1 LQFEM
6 NYVGKAML
14 EQNDETMK
22 AKLERI
28 AHQQNLKVTDA
39 EFAKLLDSV
48 DELSHL
54 RKMFKYPKMS
64 DLPKVD
70 LNLVDAESD
79 AIYLCGNSL
88 GLQPNDV
95 HEYISEELDKWAK
108 MYARGVHGHTN
119 GKMPWA
125 KCDEFVLDANAAL
138 VGAKKCE
145 IAVMNS
151 LTINLHLLMA
161 AFYRPTSSRKKILL
175 ENKPFPSDFYAV
187 HSQVRFHGFDPEE
200 CVVVLQPRQN
210 EHCLRTEDILDYISQ
225 NGQSIALVLFSGVH
239 YYSGQYFDIPSIT
252 ACGKAQGCIVG
263 WDLAH
268 AAGNVP
274 LNLHEWN
281 VDFAAWCSYK
291 YLNSGCGGLSIVFIH
306 ENNFDSYPPA
316 LWGWWGHEADS
327 RMEMTNEMKFPHDC
341 SAYRISHPPALLVCP
356 MIASLKIY
364 EKTSMQMLRQK
375 SKLLTA
381 YLEYLVNYYFGKMST
396 VRKNPIYCEV
406 ITPQDPEQR
415 GCQLS
420 LKFSANFSAVYD
432 QLQKRGV
439 VCDMRFPDVLR
450 ITPVHIYNSF
460 NDVRRFIESLIASFS
475 QLSSDEQ

>member
-1 LQFEM
+1 M

-14 EQNDETMK
+14 EQKDETMK

-28 AHQQNLKVTDA
+28 AQQQNLKVTDA
-39 EFAKLLDSV
+39 EFAEFLDSV
-48 DELSHL
+48 DELSHF

-88 GLQPNDV
+88 GLQPKDV
-95 HEYISEELDKWAK
+95 QEYISEELDKWAK
-108 MYARGVHGHTN
+108 MGVHGHTN

-125 KCDEFVLDANAAL
+125 KCDEFVLDTNAAL

-225 NGQSIALVLFSGVH
+225 NGQSIALVLFSGVQ
-239 YYSGQYFDIPSIT
+239 YYTGQYFDIPSIT

-268 AAGNVP
+268 AAGNV
-274 LNLHEWN
+274 L
-281 VDFAAWCSYK
+281 
-291 YLNSGCGGLSIVFIH
+291 
-306 ENNFDSYPPA
+306 
-316 LWGWWGHEADS
+316 
-327 RMEMTNEMKFPHDC
+327 
-341 SAYRISHPPALLVCP
+341 
-356 MIASLKIY
+356 
-364 EKTSMQMLRQK
+364 
-375 SKLLTA
+375 
-381 YLEYLVNYYFGKMST
+381 
-396 VRKNPIYCEV
+396 
-406 ITPQDPEQR
+406 
-415 GCQLS
+415 
-420 LKFSANFSAVYD
+420 
-432 QLQKRGV
+432 
-439 VCDMRFPDVLR
+439 
-450 ITPVHIYNSF
+450 
-460 NDVRRFIESLIASFS
+460 
-475 QLSSDEQ
+475 

>member
-1 LQFEM
+1 M

-14 EQNDETMK
+14 EQKDETMK

-28 AHQQNLKVTDA
+28 AQQQNLKVTDA
-39 EFAKLLDSV
+39 EFAEFLDSV
-48 DELSHL
+48 DELSHF

-88 GLQPNDV
+88 GLQPKDV
-95 HEYISEELDKWAK
+95 QEYISEELDKWAK
-108 MYARGVHGHTN
+108 MYARGVYGHTN

-125 KCDEFVLDANAAL
+125 KCDEFVLDTNAAL

-151 LTINLHLLMA
+151 LTINLHLLM
-161 AFYRPTSSRKKILL
+161 
-175 ENKPFPSDFYAV
+175 YAV

-225 NGQSIALVLFSGVH
+225 NGQSIALVLFSGVQ
-239 YYSGQYFDIPSIT
+239 YYTGQYFDIPSIT

-274 LNLHEWN
+274 LNLHEWK

-316 LWGWWGHEADS
+316 LWGWWGHEAES

-396 VRKNPIYCEV
+396 VLKNPIYCEV

-420 LKFSANFSAVYD
+420 LKFSANFSDVYD

-460 NDVRRFIESLIASFS
+460 NDVRRFTESLIDSFE
-475 QLSSDEQ
+475 QLSSGEQQ